1 MRSNNRTLGALNL
14 PPKSLMFSSHSN
26 PQMLPSH
33 AECNFELPHI
43 LGASSAGQVVVLI
56 ILSSLYWK
64 IGNSRASLP
73 SACGLS
79 ASHPVCERC
88 TYRCMSGNGGMPRG
102 EQGEMEQKR
111 IGLEIAPESGDP
123 GDTPIRW
130 TGGRA
135 ESGSSEWWINRL
147 QRGSTWRMTIL
158 QM

>member
-1 MRSNNRTLGALNL
+1 
-14 PPKSLMFSSHSN
+14 
-26 PQMLPSH
+26 
-33 AECNFELPHI
+33 
-43 LGASSAGQVVVLI
+43 
-56 ILSSLYWK
+56 
-64 IGNSRASLP
+64 
-73 SACGLS
+73 
-79 ASHPVCERC
+79 
-88 TYRCMSGNGGMPRG
+88 MSGNGGMPRG

-130 TGGRA
+130 TGGRG